1 MTLRKPRISK
11 SEAGWSCG
19 GAHVFGEYMAWV
31 CEHGQTPQEAYE
43 KWSKQI
49 GLYQQGY
56 R

>member
-1 MTLRKPRISK
+1 MTLSKPRISK
-11 SEAGWSCG
+11 SEAGWSCSG
-19 GAHVFGEYMAWV
+19 THVFGEYMAWV

-43 KWSKQI
+43 KWSKRI